1 MNEWMNGQAR
11 CVLST
16 LSVLVLHL
24 YRGRIELLIEFPD
37 KHPFMQKALISKV
50 SSIKGLWECQ
60 SRELGSH
67 AWQPV
72 ASELIRI
79 FLVFKVVAWL
89 YQGGMYQGGTS
100 PVPTLLL
107 LQAGPAFLARL
118 LPFTWASIPKLPPE
132 QDGRTKQQKRT
143 ATFFQLNKSVSE
155 LSLQHVIFPS
165 KMEGQV
171 HRDTLFKRQ
180 VGL

>member
-1 MNEWMNGQAR
+1 MNEWMNEQAR
-11 CVLST
+11 CMLST
-16 LSVLVLHL
+16 LSVLVPRLHS
-24 YRGRIELLIEFPD
+24 GRIELLIEFPN

-60 SRELGSH
+60 SRELASH

-79 FLVFKVVAWL
+79 FLVFKVIAWL
-89 YQGGMYQGGTS
+89 YQGCKYQGGMS

-107 LQAGPAFLARL
+107 LQAGPAFL
-118 LPFTWASIPKLPPE
+118 LPLSLASIPKPPPK

-155 LSLQHVIFPS
+155 LFLQHVIFPS